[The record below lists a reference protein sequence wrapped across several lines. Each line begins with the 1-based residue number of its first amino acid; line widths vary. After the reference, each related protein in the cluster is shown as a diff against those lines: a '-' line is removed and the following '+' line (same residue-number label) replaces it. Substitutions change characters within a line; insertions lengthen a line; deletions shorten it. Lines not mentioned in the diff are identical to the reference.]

1 MRVKVLRGFWMEG
14 KLVKPGET
22 VDVHEGLMRELVRS
36 QKVEVVVEKVKPAV
50 PVEEPEVK
58 KTHKE
63 K

>member
-1 MRVKVLRGFWMEG
+1 MEG